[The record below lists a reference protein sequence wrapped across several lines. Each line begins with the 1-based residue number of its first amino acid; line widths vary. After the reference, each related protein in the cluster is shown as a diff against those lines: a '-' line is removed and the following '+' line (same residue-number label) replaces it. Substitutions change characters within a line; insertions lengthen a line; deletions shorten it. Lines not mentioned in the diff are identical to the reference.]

1 MPQPVQPTKQEVR
14 DYMEKRQTSH
24 QPPPPMEK
32 IRRNLGWHLIEQS
45 RKEAARRR

>member
-14 DYMEKRQTSH
+14 DYMEKRQESR
-24 QPPPPMEK
+24 QPPPSRK
-32 IRRNLGWHLIEQS
+32 DILRQLGWELIEQS